1 MPKLF
6 SIAAHRCGVIPKLF
20 AIATHR
26 CGVMPKLFSIAA
38 HRCGVMPKLFSI
50 AAHRCG
56 VMPKLFS
63 IAAHRCGVI
72 SKLFS
77 IAAHGRG
84 AMADGLLAPPVRD
97 AWCQSFFFRVK
108 KKVTPFPGLLL
119 AEIWP
124 LWKWTLFFTIERPS
138 PVPPIF
144 RLRPLSTL

>member
-1 MPKLF
+1 MPKL
-6 SIAAHRCGVIPKLF
+6 SAIAAHRCGVILKLF

-26 CGVMPKLFSIAA
+26 CGVMPKLFA
-38 HRCGVMPKLFSI
+38 I

-72 SKLFS
+72 PKLFA
-77 IAAHGRG
+77 IAAHGRE
-84 AMADGLLAPPVRD
+84 AMADGLLAPPGRE
-97 AWCQSFFFRVK
+97 ARCQSFFFRVK

>member
-1 MPKLF
+1 MVMPKL
-6 SIAAHRCGVIPKLF
+6 SAIAAHRCGVMPKLF

-50 AAHRCG
+50 AAHR
-56 VMPKLFS
+56 
-63 IAAHRCGVI
+63 RGVI

-84 AMADGLLAPPVRD
+84 AMADGLLAPPGRD

-108 KKVTPFPGLLL
+108 NGWPPGPTGARCLVSEFFLQGEEEGDAFSRAAFGRDL
-119 AEIWP
+119 ALVEMDAV
-124 LWKWTLFFTIERPS
+124 LHDR
-138 PVPPIF
+138 
-144 RLRPLSTL
+144 

>member
-26 CGVMPKLFSIAA
+26 CGVMPKLFA
-38 HRCGVMPKLFSI
+38 I

-72 SKLFS
+72 PKLFA
-77 IAAHGRG
+77 IAAHGRE
-84 AMADGLLAPPVRD
+84 AMADGLLAPPGRD